1 MSVLDNPSERC
12 KHSPGVRNRCNRLE
26 GSHVYQSRKRNVR
39 KRLQSQPKEIHFC
52 NTIEPTVCRL
62 LIAILRFCR
71 NKETNILKLQLTES
85 YRKAIIFSEK
95 FFHFEPLVIT
105 KNMLK
110 AVRATVALYL
120 NKFAIYQNHFFKFNF
135 LQKQHTSSESCV
147 QLTSPSFSLKKS
159 YTVSMKIT
167 CTASN
172 IGYL

>member
-12 KHSPGVRNRCNRLE
+12 KNLLGVHNRCNRLE

-39 KRLQSQPKEIHFC
+39 RRLQSQPKEIHFC
-52 NTIEPTVCRL
+52 NMIEPTACRL
-62 LIAILRFCR
+62 LIAILSFCQ
-71 NKETNILKLQLTES
+71 NKERNILKLQLTEN
-85 YRKAIIFSEK
+85 YRKAMIFSEK
-95 FFHFEPLVIT
+95 FFHFEPLMIT
-105 KNMLK
+105 KIMLK
-110 AVRATVALYL
+110 TVRATVALYL
-120 NKFAIYQNHFFKFNF
+120 TKFAIQGDHFFKFKF

-147 QLTSPSFSLKKS
+147 QLISPSFSLKKS